1 MSLVQFLHTKAKAFV
16 VFLFAVISI
25 GVFIIST
32 LISTAILKEWYGL
45 IPGLILMILAI
56 PFHWIGKKRKGSY
69 FISFFLNSIA
79 NGCSVAAYYVSKNIA
94 LELHS
99 LLLGV
104 LPALAVLFLVYL
116 MLQTFHKTK
125 RVTVTVA
132 CIVNGLLTI
141 SLMVFWIINGSTIF
155 SFGFFASLISFFY
168 LCVFGITIN
177 HDERSVLRD
186 ISFGSFGS
194 FIIITVVVIFLLT
207 EGEILDGLDVDLSDF
222 GGSKKANKKKGKGT
236 MP

>member
-1 MSLVQFLHTKAKAFV
+1 MSFVQYLHTKAKAFV

-56 PFHWIGKKRKGSY
+56 PFHWMGKKRKGGY
-69 FISFFLNSIA
+69 LISFLLNSVA

-94 LELHS
+94 LHIHS
-99 LLLGV
+99 LFLGV
-104 LPALAVLFLVYL
+104 LPALGVLLLAYF

-132 CIVNGLLTI
+132 CIINGVLTI
-141 SLMVFWIINGSTIF
+141 ALLVLWIIYGSTHF

-194 FIIITVVVIFLLT
+194 FIIITIVVIFLLT
-207 EGEILDGLDVDLSDF
+207 DGEILDGADF
-222 GGSKKANKKKGKGT
+222 DFDIGGNGKKRKKQKRSN
-236 MP
+236 

>member
-1 MSLVQFLHTKAKAFV
+1 MSLKNFLHTKAKAFV
-16 VFLFAVISI
+16 VFLFSVISI
-25 GVFIIST
+25 GIFIVSA
-32 LISTAILKEWYGL
+32 LGAAAVLKEWYGL
-45 IPGLILMILAI
+45 IPGIILMILAI
-56 PFHWIGKKRKGSY
+56 PFHWMGKKRKHCY
-69 FISFFLNSIA
+69 LISFLINSVA
-79 NGCSVAAYYVSKNIA
+79 NSCSVAAYYVSQNIH

-104 LPALAVLFLVYL
+104 VPALAVLFLVYL

-132 CIVNGLLTI
+132 CILNGLLTVG
-141 SLMVFWIINGSTIF
+141 LMVLWIIYGSTVF
-155 SFGFFASLISFFY
+155 SFGFFTSLISFFY

-194 FIIITVVVIFLLT
+194 FIIITIVVIFLLT
-207 EGEILDGLDVDLSDF
+207 DGEILDGADF
-222 GGSKKANKKKGKGT
+222 DIDIGGNGKKRKKQNRSI
-236 MP
+236 